1 MLRFAGFVLDQ
12 RRAELRGP
20 DGDPIRLRSKPFA
33 MLNLLAA
40 NAGRVVEKEELM
52 QAIWPNVHVGE
63 DSLFQCIREIRAA
76 LGDEDRQLLRVIS
89 GRGYLFDV
97 AVADESTPPHDHDQG
112 ENGAV
117 VPTLEATPVE
127 PASGRALPSAP
138 KLARRLA
145 LLASAAGF
153 CVSVGIAAGFAVL
166 GPDVIFQRQP
176 PAIAVMPLTTPH
188 GDTAAAAM
196 ATGVTDRL
204 TDGFARIENLRVV
217 TSRPEITSGS
227 AAVAGP
233 TVRADFILQG
243 ELERTGESWRLQT
256 RLIRTATGEVQ
267 AVAERSVDLGR
278 AGGQMQQTRLAAGAG
293 AQLAR
298 NLNALLE
305 AERSAARSDSVRAA
319 RAKVVVEQANASIN
333 QTSRERFAAAQTM
346 LETALAESPE
356 NVDLQVA
363 LAALKTRA
371 IQMLWYEGDAATAER
386 EARELL
392 ENAIEASPRYI
403 PVLESYC
410 RFLTATNQFV
420 ESLVA
425 CARVLSFDPWNGSA
439 LYQLGLTQIH
449 LGRFKD
455 ALASFEQADRYDTPD
470 VSRWTW
476 LLGIGWAKLLLEQ
489 DEEAITWLER
499 SIAITPASGRTY
511 FLLAIAHHR
520 LGRTDEAR
528 AALAKGMEL
537 RPDST
542 TRNIAPPSLNISPL
556 FLETGRRYND
566 ILVELGLPEG

>member
-20 DGDPIRLRSKPFA
+20 DGEPIRLRSKPLA

-52 QAIWPNVHVGE
+52 QAVWPNVHVGE

-76 LGDEDRQLLRVIS
+76 LGDEERQMIRVIS
-89 GRGYLFDV
+89 GRGYLFEAEVVQDTGV
-97 AVADESTPPHDHDQG
+97 DQAAATAGAASQTPAANLP
-112 ENGAV
+112 
-117 VPTLEATPVE
+117 E
-127 PASGRALPSAP
+127 PERTAGGRARS
-138 KLARRLA
+138 RIFV
-145 LLASAAGF
+145 AAMTGLGAG
-153 CVSVGIAAGFAVL
+153 VVIAAGVAILAPDYIFA
-166 GPDVIFQRQP
+166 RQP
-176 PAIAVMPLTTPH
+176 PTIAVTPLATPG
-188 GDTAAAAM
+188 GDAAAMAM

-204 TDGFARIENLRVV
+204 TDGFARIENFRVV
-217 TSRPEITSGS
+217 AARPETTSGS
-227 AAVAGP
+227 TPVAGP

-243 ELERTGESWRLQT
+243 ELERSGQSWSLQT

-267 AVAERSVDLGR
+267 AVAERSVGFDG
-278 AGGQMQQTRLAAGAG
+278 AGGQTQQTRLAAGAG

-305 AERSAARSDSVRAA
+305 AERAAARSDNVRAA

-333 QTSRERFAAAQTM
+333 QTSRERFSAAQTM
-346 LETALAESPE
+346 LETALVESPE

-371 IQMLWYEGDAATAER
+371 IQMLWYGADATAAER
-386 EARELL
+386 DARGLL
-392 ENAIEASPRYI
+392 EDALEASPRYI
-403 PVLESYC
+403 PVLEAYC

-439 LYQLGLTQIH
+439 LYQLGLTQIQ
-449 LGRFKD
+449 LGRFTD

-476 LLGIGWAKLLLEQ
+476 LLGIGWAKLLLGE

-511 FLLAIAHHR
+511 FLLALAHHR

-528 AALAKGMEL
+528 AAVAKGMEL
-537 RPDST
+537 RPNST
-542 TRNIAPPSLNISPL
+542 TANIAPPSLNASPL
-556 FLETGRRYND
+556 FLETGRRYNE

>member
-20 DGDPIRLRSKPFA
+20 DGESIRLRSKPFA

-76 LGDEDRQLLRVIS
+76 LGDGERQMIRVIS
-89 GRGYLFDV
+89 GRGYLFDADV
-97 AVADESTPPHDHDQG
+97 TRDTATEQTAPPSGADAADHAPAANPPRPDPAVG
-112 ENGAV
+112 
-117 VPTLEATPVE
+117 
-127 PASGRALPSAP
+127 GRARGPMFVA
-138 KLARRLA
+138 AMAA
-145 LLASAAGF
+145 LG
-153 CVSVGIAAGFAVL
+153 VVVVIAAGAAIL
-166 GPDVIFQRQP
+166 APDLIFTRQP
-176 PAIAVMPLTTPH
+176 PAVAVMPLTAPG
-188 GDTAAAAM
+188 GDVAVAAM

-204 TDGFARIENLRVV
+204 IDGFARIENLRVV
-217 TSRPEITSGS
+217 AARPESPSGS
-227 AAVAGP
+227 TPVTGP

-243 ELERTGESWRLQT
+243 ELERSGQSWRLQT

-267 AVAERSVDLGR
+267 AVAERSVDLDG

-298 NLNALLE
+298 NLNSLLE
-305 AERSAARSDSVRAA
+305 AERVAARSDSVRDA

-346 LETALAESPE
+346 LETALADNPD

-371 IQMLWYEGDAATAER
+371 IQMLWYGADGATAER
-386 EARELL
+386 EARQLL
-392 ENAIEASPRYI
+392 ETALEASPRYI

-425 CARVLSFDPWNGSA
+425 CARVLNFDPWNGSA
-439 LYQLGLTQIH
+439 LYQLGLTQIQ

-476 LLGIGWAKLLLEQ
+476 LLGIGWAKLLLGQ
-489 DEEAITWLER
+489 HEEAIVWLER

-511 FLLAIAHHR
+511 FLLALACHQ
-520 LGRTDEAR
+520 LGRIDEAR
-528 AALAKGMEL
+528 AAVAKGMEL
-537 RPDST
+537 RPNST
-542 TRNIAPPSLNISPL
+542 AKNIAPPSLNASPL
-556 FLETGRRYND
+556 FIEAGRQYNE

>member
-20 DGDPIRLRSKPFA
+20 DGEPIRLRSKPFA

-63 DSLFQCIREIRAA
+63 DSLFQCIREIRTA
-76 LGDEDRQLLRVIS
+76 LGDDERQMIRVIS
-89 GRGYLFDV
+89 GRGYLFDAEVTQDTGADRAASPSAVDAAGQAPAAHPPEVETAAGGRARGRTVV
-97 AVADESTPPHDHDQG
+97 AAMAG
-112 ENGAV
+112 LGAV
-117 VPTLEATPVE
+117 VL
-127 PASGRALPSAP
+127 
-138 KLARRLA
+138 
-145 LLASAAGF
+145 
-153 CVSVGIAAGFAVL
+153 IAAGAAIFV
-166 GPDVIFQRQP
+166 PDVFFQRQP
-176 PAIAVMPLTTPH
+176 PSIAVMPLATPG
-188 GDTAAAAM
+188 GDTATVAM
-196 ATGVTDRL
+196 AAGVTDRL
-204 TDGFARIENLRVV
+204 SDGFAKIENLRVV
-217 TSRPEITSGS
+217 AARPEATSGS
-227 AAVAGP
+227 SPVAGP

-243 ELERTGESWRLQT
+243 ELERSGQSWHLQT

-267 AVAERSVDLGR
+267 AVAERSIGLDG
-278 AGGQMQQTRLAAGAG
+278 AGGQLQQTRLAAGAG

-298 NLNALLE
+298 NLNTLLE
-305 AERSAARSDSVRAA
+305 AERTAASSDNVRAA

-333 QTSRERFAAAQTM
+333 QTSRERFAAAQSM
-346 LETALAESPE
+346 LEKALADSPE
-356 NVDLQVA
+356 NVDLQVT

-371 IQMLWYEGDAATAER
+371 IQMLWYDSDAATAER

-392 ENAIEASPRYI
+392 ESALEASPRYI

-425 CARVLSFDPWNGSA
+425 CARVLSFEPWNGSA

-511 FLLAIAHHR
+511 FLLALAHHR
-520 LGRTDEAR
+520 LGRPDEAR
-528 AALAKGMEL
+528 AAVAKGMEL
-537 RPDST
+537 RPGST
-542 TRNIAPPSLNISPL
+542 ARNITSPTLNASPL
-556 FLETGRRYND
+556 FIENGRRYNE